1 MKAVKSIG
9 EKAKMFKYEDGN
21 LYWVERPRSDFP
33 TQRGYR
39 VYNSRFLG
47 KKAGTK
53 RPDGYHSVGIN
64 NSLFLTHRII
74 WEMHN
79 GPIPKGLEVDHIDTD
94 RSNSRIENLRL
105 ATKRQN
111 GHNTLRLSNLGSMR
125 GVSFDKRRKKKP
137 YSSKFTALDGTV
149 IYLGTYATAEE
160 AHEIW
165 RKVAK
170 DIGGEFV
177 RM

>member
-47 KKAGTK
+47 KKAAPSGLTGTTL
-53 RPDGYHSVGIN
+53 SALIIAC
-64 NSLFLTHRII
+64 SLHIALFGKCTTGLYRRGLRWII
-74 WEMHN
+74 STQ
-79 GPIPKGLEVDHIDTD
+79 TD
-94 RSNSRIENLRL
+94 RIAGIENLRL

-177 RM
+177 RT

>member
-1 MKAVKSIG
+1 MKEAKSIG
-9 EKAKMFKYEDGN
+9 ERARMFKYVDGD
-21 LYWVERPRSDFP
+21 LYWAERPISDFS

-47 KKAGTK
+47 KKAGT
-53 RPDGYHSVGIN
+53 RHNAGYWSIN
-64 NSLFLTHRII
+64 ICNSIFLSHRII
-74 WEMHN
+74 WEMHH
-79 GPIPKGLEVDHIDTD
+79 GPIPKGLEIDHIDMD

-105 ATKRQN
+105 ATKMQN
-111 GHNTLRLSNLGSMR
+111 GHNSLRFNKPGSLR
-125 GVSFDKRRKKKP
+125 GVTFDKRRKKKP
-137 YSSKFTALDGTV
+137 YSSRFTALDGSS

-160 AHEIW
+160 AHEVW